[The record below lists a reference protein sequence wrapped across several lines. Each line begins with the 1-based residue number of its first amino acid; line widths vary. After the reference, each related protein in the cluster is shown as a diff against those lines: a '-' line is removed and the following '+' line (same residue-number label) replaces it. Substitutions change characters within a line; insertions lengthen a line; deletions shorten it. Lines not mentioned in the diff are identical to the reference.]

1 MGPNTTPCVSTMNR
15 CSFETI
21 HSVSF
26 VSRRVVDGAPRRRVR
41 GNEKRLFRRKKKCF
55 FSLVSSRLSFFS
67 SRAERGVRDSSRF
80 EAPCGVPKCLQGRD
94 EIDVPL
100 VFTRDNG
107 RVFYRPS
114 FRIHTRAERSTSQAF
129 ARCSPFAAP
138 PRARSPPA
146 ARSVPSGSRSGRSPR
161 SARTTHPSRTTNRP
175 FRWMPREVCWSTPW
189 CTPTEP

>member
-1 MGPNTTPCVSTMNR
+1 MCLSASWTARFVVASARLWRGETKNVCFGKKMN
-15 CSFETI
+15 
-21 HSVSF
+21 
-26 VSRRVVDGAPRRRVR
+26 
-41 GNEKRLFRRKKKCF
+41 CF

-107 RVFYRPS
+107 RVFNLS